1 MKSRVG
7 NIECLRFLFA
17 VCIVLHHAMIGRF
30 PMWGGFLSVEFFYI
44 LSGAFMGKSIRKK
57 EESANTYGMRE
68 ACIES
73 SQYCWRRIKGIMPY
87 FFVST
92 IIGTFILGVTYDWRF
107 NLENILNILNDFLF
121 LQSYG
126 FPVMSVTGVV
136 WYLSSMFFAMWI
148 LYPIARNKYY
158 LYTYYIA
165 PILAF
170 VFMGQLIK
178 LYGTLNV
185 PAEYLFGVVCTGN
198 MRAIGMISLGFVVNE
213 VSNKLASKKNSK
225 YVNTLLTIIEIILYL
240 YIFWYMHIW
249 NESISRFD
257 EVEVFAMAIALSIT
271 LSGKSV
277 LQSVFDNKFSIF
289 LGKYSVSLFLSHF
302 YWVQN
307 IQNILYKLGYSESLR
322 PKLLGIIMSFVTALG
337 VMICGDFLK
346 NIVGKYK
353 EWYEIKYQ
361 MNKCL

>member
-7 NIECLRFLFA
+7 NIEFLRFLFA
-17 VCIVLHHAMIGRF
+17 VCIVLHHAMIDRF
-30 PMWGGFLSVEFFYI
+30 PMWGGFLSVEFFFI
-44 LSGAFMGKSIRKK
+44 LSGTFMGKSIRKK
-57 EESANTYGMRE
+57 EESANMCSMRE
-68 ACIES
+68 ICIES
-73 SQYCWRRIKGIMPY
+73 SLYCWKRIKGIMPY

-92 IIGTFILGVTYDWRF
+92 IIGTVVLGVTYDWRF
-107 NLENILNILNDFLF
+107 DLENTLNILNDFLF

-148 LYPIARNKYY
+148 LYPIARKKYY

-165 PILAF
+165 PILAI

-178 LYGTLNV
+178 LYGTLGV

-198 MRAIGMISLGFVVNE
+198 MRALGMISLGFVVNE
-213 VSNKLASKKNSK
+213 VSSRLASKQSSK
-225 YVNTLLTIIEIILYL
+225 YVNTFLTIIEVILYL

-249 NESISRFD
+249 NGSVSRFD

-277 LQSVFDNKFSIF
+277 LQSVFDNKLSIF
-289 LGKYSVSLFLSHF
+289 LGKYSVALFLSHF

-307 IQNILYKLGYSESLR
+307 IQNILYKFGYGGILR
-322 PKLLGIIMSFVTALG
+322 PKLLGIFMSFVTAIL
-337 VMICGDFLK
+337 VMICGNFSK

-353 EWYEIKYQ
+353 KWYEIRCQ